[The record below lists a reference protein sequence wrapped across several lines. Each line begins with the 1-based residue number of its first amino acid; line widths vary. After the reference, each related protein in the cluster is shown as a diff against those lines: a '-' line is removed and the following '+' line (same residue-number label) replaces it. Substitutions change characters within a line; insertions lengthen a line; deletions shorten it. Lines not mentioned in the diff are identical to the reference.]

1 MHKLARAV
9 SSCTGGN
16 CSIPSVDWG
25 ASAWGQISAAA
36 LWFAYPDSR
45 QLTYLAN
52 ELCRSR

>member
-25 ASAWGQISAAA
+25 ASAWGANLRYSVVVRLPGQQA
-36 LWFAYPDSR
+36 
-45 QLTYLAN
+45 TYLP
-52 ELCRSR
+52 C